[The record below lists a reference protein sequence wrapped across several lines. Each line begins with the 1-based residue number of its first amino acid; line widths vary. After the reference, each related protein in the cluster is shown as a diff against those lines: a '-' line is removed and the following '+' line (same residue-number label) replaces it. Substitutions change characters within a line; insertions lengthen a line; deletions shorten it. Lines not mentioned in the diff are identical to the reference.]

1 MFKRSLASLTAVAIA
16 SGAVVAP
23 ANAMTAKANNDGS
36 CTFKLTDEEARL
48 TGLHSSPKFEKG
60 EAASN
65 KMNSVEPRLVD
76 LREQIKKDKEALNTP
91 NLAEDQKK
99 DLTRKLKENEKKLT
113 FYTNFRDAL
122 DACIAG
128 KDYDSDK
135 SGESKKPEGQGK
147 PGGTEKPS
155 DSKKPGESKKP
166 GGTEQPAPPSNDGAG
181 IGVIFAAS
189 IAAVLGIL
197 AAALPFIKSIL
208 PPQLRALLP

>member
-1 MFKRSLASLTAVAIA
+1 MFKRSLASVAAVAIA

-48 TGLHSSPKFEKG
+48 TGLHPSPKFKKG

-76 LREQIKKDKEALNTP
+76 LHEQIEKDKKALTKLGP
-91 NLAEDQKK
+91 NDEQRKH
-99 DLTRKLKENEKKLT
+99 LTNKLKENEKKLT
-113 FYTNFRDAL
+113 FYKNFRDAL

-135 SGESKKPEGQGK
+135 SGGSKNPEGQVKPGGQDQSGGTDNPGGSKNPEVPGK
-147 PGGTEKPS
+147 PGDSNNPGPNNPG
-155 DSKKPGESKKP
+155 DSKK
-166 GGTEQPAPPSNDGAG
+166 
-181 IGVIFAAS
+181 
-189 IAAVLGIL
+189 
-197 AAALPFIKSIL
+197 
-208 PPQLRALLP
+208 